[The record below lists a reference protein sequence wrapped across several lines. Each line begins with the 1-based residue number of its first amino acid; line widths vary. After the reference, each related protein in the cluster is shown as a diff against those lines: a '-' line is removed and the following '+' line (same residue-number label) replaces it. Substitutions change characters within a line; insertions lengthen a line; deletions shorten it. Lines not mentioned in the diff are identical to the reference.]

1 MSTIATFQSA
11 QIVRLYI
18 LLVSIDYFWNP
29 TIILILAFDSQVR
42 QAKADKYETRCAGDY
57 FKNWT
62 QKQFLGF
69 SNQQDNE
76 STPMIPDKFKID
88 AFLILID
95 ISKERLEKQPIQ
107 DQLGNPFS
115 PRFHPSFHPN
125 RSRPI
130 TKLGCV
136 FPMVISSDFRMGEHR
151 DDDHE
156 EDAPYFKF

>member
-1 MSTIATFQSA
+1 MSILNSLLKKFFAEK
-11 QIVRLYI
+11 IVRLYI
-18 LLVSIDYFWNP
+18 LLVSIYYFWNP

-107 DQLGNPFS
+107 DQLGNF
-115 PRFHPSFHPN
+115 
-125 RSRPI
+125 
-130 TKLGCV
+130 
-136 FPMVISSDFRMGEHR
+136 
-151 DDDHE
+151 
-156 EDAPYFKF
+156 

>member
-1 MSTIATFQSA
+1 MRKQED
-11 QIVRLYI
+11 
-18 LLVSIDYFWNP
+18 VSKWHLSDRNLRIF
-29 TIILILAFDSQVR
+29 LAFDSQVR

-107 DQLGNPFS
+107 DQLG
-115 PRFHPSFHPN
+115 
-125 RSRPI
+125 
-130 TKLGCV
+130 KV
-136 FPMVISSDFRMGEHR
+136 
-151 DDDHE
+151 
-156 EDAPYFKF
+156 

>member
-1 MSTIATFQSA
+1 MTTRLRQKKLCLGP
-11 QIVRLYI
+11 IVKSK
-18 LLVSIDYFWNP
+18 VHP
-29 TIILILAFDSQVR
+29 TVILILAFDSQVR

-107 DQLGNPFS
+107 DQLGKFFLFQQ
-115 PRFHPSFHPN
+115 FHFRWLN
-125 RSRPI
+125 IMEFDTAFLIPI
-130 TKLGCV
+130 TL
-136 FPMVISSDFRMGEHR
+136 FFNRLN
-151 DDDHE
+151 
-156 EDAPYFKF
+156 